1 MVAEG
6 LTMYLT
12 EDDGIALLTA
22 DRRPVP
28 FGGAAIRRLQLA
40 GHQDAVDQCGGP
52 AVGLHALLGDQ
63 RSDDIITAVPGTTLL
78 QWVPVFEL
86 DVFARIGRGY
96 GLMAAVMNRI
106 PGVRTMAQFHR
117 YAY

>member
-1 MVAEG
+1 MATDIVES
-6 LTMYLT
+6 
-12 EDDGIALLTA
+12 
-22 DRRPVP
+22 PN
-28 FGGAAIRRLQLA
+28 
-40 GHQDAVDQCGGP
+40 
-52 AVGLHALLGDQ
+52 
-63 RSDDIITAVPGTTLL
+63 DIITAVPGTRLL